1 MYEIQFEKRA
11 LDFLDKLEYENKKRI
26 WDKLQE
32 CKLEPFRYLKHLEQI
47 KGYKLRVGDYRLIID
62 VQENI
67 KVLFVLKID
76 KRSRVY
82 D

>member
-1 MYEIQFEKRA
+1 MYEIQFEKKA
-11 LDFLDKLEYENKKRI
+11 LDFLNKLEYNNKKRI

-32 CKLEPFRYLKHLEQI
+32 CKQDPFRYLKHLEQI

-62 VQENI
+62 VQEDI
-67 KVLFVLKID
+67 KVLHILKID
-76 KRSRVY
+76 KRERVY